1 MTKDF
6 EGQYYFLSNSYE
18 VPVTYRGATYR
29 NAEAAFQAQRTF
41 SDNNQFTNL
50 NATAAKELGKKIPI
64 RFDWKFVQARE
75 LYGVVQAKFAQNPEL
90 REKLVALDD
99 KCFVGINPYSEF
111 PDGFF
116 AEILMTV
123 RGEFDYD
130 FDAKYTR
137 DEILGWIQNFFEMRD
152 FKAIVELSDNVCSSV
167 TAALCA
173 QALGKDRVI
182 GVLTQSNSIERS
194 DFLATKELISAL
206 GICVIP
212 VNVVNTMQTLVDC
225 VQDSLGDYKKLW
237 AKEYLFLRFCNDAL
251 HIVKSMM
258 NGLIV
263 NCSSL
268 SEIWVGLRC
277 EEKGDFSP
285 LDSFTVTEIK
295 AIGYELGLP
304 EIVLEKETV
313 NRYTNRSDE
322 EILGFSYSILD
333 SYLRTGKCVDNTIR
347 ERIDFLN
354 EIGIWEED
362 SCDS

>member
-1 MTKDF
+1 M
-6 EGQYYFLSNSYE
+6 
-18 VPVTYRGATYR
+18 R
-29 NAEAAFQAQRTF
+29 NW
-41 SDNNQFTNL
+41 L
-50 NATAAKELGKKIPI
+50 
-64 RFDWKFVQARE
+64 
-75 LYGVVQAKFAQNPEL
+75 
-90 REKLVALDD
+90 
-99 KCFVGINPYSEF
+99 CFVGINPYSEF

-130 FDAKYTR
+130 FDAKDTR

-322 EILGFSYSILD
+322 EILGFNYSILD